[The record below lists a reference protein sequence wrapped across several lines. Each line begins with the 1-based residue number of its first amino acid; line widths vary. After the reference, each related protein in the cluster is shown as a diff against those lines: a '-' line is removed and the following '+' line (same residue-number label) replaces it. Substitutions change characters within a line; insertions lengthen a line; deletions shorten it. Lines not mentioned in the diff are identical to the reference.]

1 MSEDKASSEDF
12 AYKFSVS
19 FDDLGEDFWDGE
31 NGESTEESVGNPAT
45 TGESECS
52 EESGVSRGSEEGN
65 PTTPESDP
73 ITHEGNPTTL
83 EKNNTLFHTTT
94 LKSIVKTDPYGD
106 DKLVGLIP
114 PKPLAF
120 RWLNSAQEIDDWN
133 SFKELYENYL
143 LTDDA
148 QAALNYIATLALK
161 VSKDKGKVGVVCN
174 CIEKEHCIRSLIFA
188 ELQRRGIESYSL

>member
-12 AYKFSVS
+12 AYRFSVS
-19 FDDLGEDFWDGE
+19 FDDLGEDFWDGDDGGNGE
-31 NGESTEESVGNPAT
+31 SGVGTRESNGESTA
-45 TGESECS
+45 
-52 EESGVSRGSEEGN
+52 
-65 PTTPESDP
+65 TPENDSA
-73 ITHEGNPTTL
+73 TH

-106 DKLVGLIP
+106 DKLAGLIP

-161 VSKDKGKVGVVCN
+161 ASKDKGKVGVVCN